1 MCNLK
6 FLASVLS
13 KAIEIRLFLPAIVFG
28 FFVVFY
34 LSAEN
39 STPQCHHTAQ
49 GDMWIL
55 EPLSRADAKRPFNI
69 GTNYTSFSMLLL
81 KRVKQMSGMRNRL

>member
-49 GDMWIL
+49 GDTWIL
-55 EPLSRADAKRPFNI
+55 EPLSRADAKQPFNI